1 MKQLCLGASAPLAGI
16 RVIEFCNVAAGPFCA
31 MLLADMGADVIKV
44 EPRIGDMLRQWP
56 PINDGFSE
64 NFASLNR
71 NKRSIAL
78 DLKNPADKTIA
89 MRLIK
94 TADVVIEN
102 NRAGVMSRLGLGYE
116 EFDESYPR
124 LIYCSL
130 TAFGQEGPRAG
141 EGGFDLTVQALSGMM
156 SVTGAADGDSVK
168 CGVPISDFST
178 GLYGAFSIAA
188 VLARVRAGGR
198 GGHIDVSMLGS
209 SLAIAA
215 LQTSEYFGSG
225 RDPGRLGA
233 AHPRNAPYQAFQASD
248 GNFVLAAGNDKL
260 WRAVCK
266 VIGRPDLVEEP
277 HFRTTVDRAN
287 NQGELATIMNAFF
300 ASETVDDLLAKFEE
314 AGVPCARI
322 NRFSEALN
330 DPQVKFM
337 GWVRE
342 IELPTGKSTRTF
354 ASPVRI
360 NGESAPINSGP
371 PALDADRA
379 VILQEL
385 SSLEAAAQIVA

>member
-1 MKQLCLGASAPLAGI
+1 
-16 RVIEFCNVAAGPFCA
+16 
-31 MLLADMGADVIKV
+31 MLLADMGADVVKI
-44 EPRIGDMLRQWP
+44 EPASGDMLRQWP

-78 DLKNPADKTIA
+78 DLKNSADAAIA
-89 MRLIK
+89 KRLIE

-102 NRAGVMSRLGLGYE
+102 NRAGAMSRLGLGYE
-116 EFDESYPR
+116 VFAENLPN

-130 TAFGQEGPRAG
+130 TAFGQDGPRAQ
-141 EGGFDLTVQALSGMM
+141 EGGFDLTVQAISGMM

-168 CGVPISDFST
+168 CGVPVSDFST
-178 GLYGAFSIAA
+178 GLYGAFCIAA
-188 VLARVRAGGR
+188 VVARVRAGGR

-233 AHPRNAPYQAFQASD
+233 AHPRNAPYQAFQACD
-248 GNFVLAAGNDKL
+248 GNFVLAAGNDRL
-260 WRAVCK
+260 WRDVCK
-266 VIGRPDLVEEP
+266 VIGRPDLVQESR
-277 HFRTTVDRAN
+277 FRTTVDRAN
-287 NQGELATIMNAFF
+287 NQGELAAIMNAAF
-300 ASETVDDLLAKFEE
+300 ANQTVGDLLAKFKE
-314 AGVPCARI
+314 AGVPCGRI
-322 NRFSEALN
+322 NSYSEALD

-360 NGESAPINSGP
+360 DGMSAPINCGP

-385 SSLEAAAQIVA
+385 SRLETARKISVT